1 MRIIHLILGKANP
14 DRANGVN
21 KVVHQLSQAQAKLG
35 HRVAIWGITPNP
47 EEETNLAE
55 RGLPTFSFEAKKLPF
70 QIDGALRDKLQQ
82 EPADTYFHIHGGFVT
97 EFYTVTR
104 ILKKQGNKYC
114 ISSHGT
120 YNRLAMER
128 SPLKKK
134 YYFKFFESQILN
146 DAEVVHLVG
155 DSELVHCNKM
165 HNTSNN
171 WFFQNGM
178 IPAEK
183 EDISTNKEAPIFG
196 YCGRLNIEAK
206 GLDLLLKG
214 FEIYKTEMGGT
225 GKLQLLGK
233 GPDEAE
239 LKKQSAGYK
248 SGKDISFEGPIFGEE
263 KDAYFENFD
272 CFIHSSRY
280 EGMPTAVLE
289 AIGMGLPVIV
299 SEATNLGRFVQKYQC
314 GLVLHENSPQ
324 EIAKALKKIEDLKMQ
339 ETIVEYR
346 RNAFRMIKEE
356 FTWSFIA
363 EKMVEKY
370 AA

>member
-1 MRIIHLILGKANP
+1 MQIVHLILGKANP

-35 HRVAIWGITPNP
+35 HQVQIWGITPNP
-47 EEETNLAE
+47 ESATDLAD
-55 RGLPTFSFEAKKLPF
+55 RGLPTFSFAAKKLPF
-70 QIDGALRDKLQQ
+70 QIDGELRKKLETQDG
-82 EPADTYFHIHGGFVT
+82 ETYFHIHGGFIT

-104 ILKKQGNKYC
+104 LLKKRGIRYC

-134 YYFKFFESQILN
+134 YYFKFFESKILD

-165 HNTSNN
+165 HNSSNN

-178 IPAEK
+178 VPAET
-183 EDISTNKEAPIFG
+183 EDISTNKESPIFG

-206 GLDLLLKG
+206 GLDLLLEG
-214 FEIYKTEMGGT
+214 FEIYKTELKGT
-225 GKLQLLGK
+225 GKLQLLGR
-233 GPDEAE
+233 GPDDAK
-239 LKKQSAGYK
+239 LKRQSAGYK
-248 SGKDISFEGPIFGEE
+248 SVKDISFEGPIFGEE
-263 KDAYFENFD
+263 KDAFFENFD
-272 CFIHSSRY
+272 CFIHSSHY

-299 SEATNLGRFVQKYQC
+299 SEATNLGRFVEKYQC
-314 GLVLHENSPQ
+314 GIVLKENTAR
-324 EIAKALKKIEDLKMQ
+324 EIAKSLKRIEELKEK
-339 ETIVEYR
+339 ETIVELR